1 MNRALLFLLPCF
13 LLSAPEAEE
22 KAAAPGIAGLCVGMS
37 RTVLLDTLSKSP
49 AFKAAE
55 IAIDSNAVMVS
66 ARGREVLQSGK
77 AAFSSVKCMFN
88 KKKDV
93 QALSFVFPAQ
103 TVDAVQAVYG
113 LATEILGEPE
123 SVSGKKAGFGFEAE
137 WRFSK
142 YAATFFASDR
152 DFEAYLLI
160 AFKSFVREE
169 ELRGKRHPQ

>member
-1 MNRALLFLLPCF
+1 MNRLFLLLLPF
-13 LLSAPEAEE
+13 VLLSAPEAAE
-22 KAAAPGIAGLCVGMS
+22 KEQPPGIAGLCVGMS
-37 RTVLLDTLSKSP
+37 RTALLDTLSKSP

-66 ARGREVLQSGK
+66 ARGREVLRSGK

-88 KKKDV
+88 KKKEI

-113 LATEILGEPE
+113 FATEVLGEPE
-123 SVSGKKAGFGFEAE
+123 SASGKKAGFGFEAE
-137 WRFSK
+137 WRFSR

-160 AFKSFVREE
+160 AFGSFVREE